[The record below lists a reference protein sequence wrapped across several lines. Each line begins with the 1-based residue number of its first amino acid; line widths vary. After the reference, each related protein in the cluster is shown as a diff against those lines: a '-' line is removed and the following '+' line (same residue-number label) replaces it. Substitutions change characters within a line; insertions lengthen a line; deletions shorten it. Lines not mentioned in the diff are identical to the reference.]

1 MPDQQTHTPSGGM
14 QYCRHIDTANTAAIP
29 NFLGSATGYY
39 QELLATVSAAVLVFF
54 TTALLTIP
62 DAMKAL
68 TIPASRPSM
77 RERMRSFSA
86 TVSNLRT
93 RISHRRCVSF
103 GTISTVAM
111 FLFMGA
117 MYVPGIIVS
126 GLAALSA
133 VAIAPASEKEGGES

>member
-1 MPDQQTHTPSGGM
+1 
-14 QYCRHIDTANTAAIP
+14 
-29 NFLGSATGYY
+29 
-39 QELLATVSAAVLVFF
+39 
-54 TTALLTIP
+54 
-62 DAMKAL
+62 MKAL

-77 RERMRSFSA
+77 RERMRSISA

-93 RISHRRCVSF
+93 RISRRQCVSF